1 MAGSDL
7 TRLSEALSDL
17 TPPSGDGEAVA
28 DLRRTLNALPAD
40 QKATVRA
47 VLGRVEGAASGPLH
61 VHGGLSALLAAD
73 RFGLGFARL
82 ARGEDGLKQAA
93 AGARVLMDLA
103 GATAWW
109 GRLLATPEVHVIG
122 ALPDDTARLPQALM
136 IGRGNPEPTG
146 DDRTFW
152 VTDSPLPETRLVEV
166 LGLNGLAAAPLI
178 ATGGL
183 KLMMI
188 AGYVQAD
195 DGRLNGLPGTLTGVI
210 GAAPLF

>member
-7 TRLSEALSDL
+7 TRLSEALSSL
-17 TPPSGDGEAVA
+17 APPSGDGEAVA
-28 DLRRTLNALPAD
+28 DLRRALNALPAD

-82 ARGEDGLKQAA
+82 ARAEDGLKQAA
-93 AGARVLMDLA
+93 GGTRVLMDLA
-103 GATAWW
+103 GVTAWW
-109 GRLLATPEVHVIG
+109 GRLLATPDVRVIG
-122 ALPDDTARLPQALM
+122 ALPDTAARLPQALM
-136 IGRGNPEPTG
+136 IGRAQPEPTG

-195 DGRLNGLPGTLTGVI
+195 DGRLDGLPGTLTGVI

>member
-7 TRLSEALSDL
+7 TRLVEALSSL
-17 TPPSGDGEAVA
+17 APPSGDGEAVA
-28 DLRRTLNALPAD
+28 DLRRPLHALPAV

-82 ARGEDGLKQAA
+82 ARAEDGLKQAA
-93 AGARVLMDLA
+93 GGGRVLMDLA
-103 GATAWW
+103 GVTAWW
-109 GRLLATPEVHVIG
+109 GRLLATPEVHVVG
-122 ALPDDTARLPQALM
+122 ALPDDAARLPQALM
-136 IGRGNPEPTG
+136 IGRGNSEPTG

-195 DGRLNGLPGTLTGVI
+195 DGRLDGLPGTLTGVI

>member
-7 TRLSEALSDL
+7 TRLIEALSSL
-17 TPPSGDGEAVA
+17 AAPSGDGEATA

-47 VLGRVEGAASGPLH
+47 VLGRMEGAASGPLH

-73 RFGLGFARL
+73 RFGLGFERL
-82 ARGEDGLKQAA
+82 AKAEEGLKQAA
-93 AGARVLMDLA
+93 GSARVLMDLA
-103 GATAWW
+103 GVTAWW
-109 GRLLATPEVHVIG
+109 GRLLATPDVHVIG
-122 ALPDDTARLPQALM
+122 ALPDTAARLPQALM
-136 IGRGNPEPTG
+136 IGRSHPEPTG

-152 VTDSPLPETRLVEV
+152 VTDSAMPEARLVEV
-166 LGLNGLAAAPLI
+166 LGLSGLAAAPLI
-178 ATGGL
+178 STGGL

-195 DGRLNGLPGTLTGVI
+195 DGRLDGLPGTLTGVI

>member
-7 TRLSEALSDL
+7 SQLIEAIADL
-17 TPPSGDGEAVA
+17 APPSGDGEATA
-28 DLRRTLNALPAD
+28 DLRRTLTALPRD
-40 QKATVRA
+40 QKVAIMA
-47 VLGRVEGAASGPLH
+47 VLGRLDRTASGPLQ

-73 RFGLGFARL
+73 RFGLGFERVAK
-82 ARGEDGLKQAA
+82 AEDGLKQAA
-93 AGARVLMDLA
+93 GGARVLMDLA
-103 GATAWW
+103 GVTAWW
-109 GRLLATPEVHVIG
+109 GRLLALPEVRVIG
-122 ALPDDTARLPQALM
+122 ALPDDAARLPQALM
-136 IGRGNPEPTG
+136 IGRSHPEPTG

-152 VTDSPLPETRLVEV
+152 VTDSPLPEARLVEI

-195 DGRLNGLPGTLTGVI
+195 DGRLDGLPGTLTGVI
-210 GAAPLF
+210 GAAPTF

>member
-7 TRLSEALSDL
+7 TRLSEALSSL
-17 TPPSGDGEAVA
+17 APPSGDGEAVA
-28 DLRRTLNALPAD
+28 DLRRALNALPAD

-82 ARGEDGLKQAA
+82 ARAEDGLKQAA
-93 AGARVLMDLA
+93 GGTRVLMDLA
-103 GATAWW
+103 GATPDV
-109 GRLLATPEVHVIG
+109 RVIG
-122 ALPDDTARLPQALM
+122 ALPDTAARLPQALM
-136 IGRGNPEPTG
+136 IGRAQPEPTG

-195 DGRLNGLPGTLTGVI
+195 DGRLDGLPGTLTGVI

>member
-1 MAGSDL
+1 MGGSDL
-7 TRLSEALSDL
+7 TRLVEALSSL
-17 TPPSGDGEAVA
+17 APPSGDGEATA
-28 DLRRTLNALPAD
+28 DLRRMLNALPAN
-40 QKATVRA
+40 QKAMVRA

-73 RFGLGFARL
+73 RFGLGFERL
-82 ARGEDGLKQAA
+82 AKAEDGVKQAA
-93 AGARVLMDLA
+93 GGARVLMDLV
-103 GATAWW
+103 GVTAWW
-109 GRLLATPEVHVIG
+109 GRLLALPDVHVIG
-122 ALPDDTARLPQALM
+122 ALPDTTARLPQSLM
-136 IGRGNPEPTG
+136 IGLAQPEPTG

-195 DGRLNGLPGTLTGVI
+195 DGRLDGLPGTLTGVI

>member
-7 TRLSEALSDL
+7 TRLVEAIADL
-17 TPPSGDGEAVA
+17 RPPATDGEAIA
-28 DLRRTLNALPAD
+28 DLRRTLTALPQA

-73 RFGLGFARL
+73 RYGLGFERL
-82 ARGEDGLKQAA
+82 ARAEDGLKQAA
-93 AGARVLMDLA
+93 GGARVLMDLA
-103 GATAWW
+103 GVTAWW
-109 GRLLATPEVHVIG
+109 GRLLATPDVRVIG
-122 ALPDDTARLPQALM
+122 ALPDDAARLPQALM
-136 IGRGNPEPTG
+136 IGRTRPEPTG

-152 VTDSPLPETRLVEV
+152 VTDSPMPEPRLVEV

-195 DGRLNGLPGTLTGVI
+195 DGRLDGLPGTLTGVI
-210 GAAPLF
+210 GAAPTF